1 MPDTTAID
9 RHFQSHPTGSSVL
22 RQPEAHPTLTAVNQ
36 ENLSSA
42 SEVTQGPC
50 AGKTVCPLSRVPAGT
65 LVCVRELAVTPEVS
79 DRLRE
84 MGFGVDQHVKLLS
97 TQDSV
102 ICLVCNA
109 RVALSGELADS
120 ILVEEV
126 CAPR

>member
-1 MPDTTAID
+1 MKNKNVRPADGVAEG
-9 RHFQSHPTGSSVL
+9 Q
-22 RQPEAHPTLTAVNQ
+22 
-36 ENLSSA
+36 
-42 SEVTQGPC
+42 C
-50 AGKTVCPLSRVPAGT
+50 AGAAICPLSRVAAGT
-65 LVCVRELAVTPEVS
+65 VVCVRELAVTPDVS

-120 ILVEEV
+120 ILVEPLG
-126 CAPR
+126 AKG